1 MRRDR
6 ARRTGFTLIEV
17 LLVTAIL
24 VFLGTVA
31 VVGYSRIKAG
41 QDKKSAKLM
50 VDQVASA
57 VKIFQT
63 QMNRL
68 PTADKGLT
76 ELITAPD
83 DDAQKKL
90 WVDGG
95 GPFLENS
102 VIPKDPWGQE
112 IKYKFID
119 ASGDTPQSF
128 QVYSTGPDMQDGT
141 DDDIKSTPDD
151 TTTAK

>member
-6 ARRTGFTLIEV
+6 ARTGFTLIEI

-24 VFLGTVA
+24 VFLGTVF

-57 VKIFQT
+57 VKIFRT

-68 PTADKGLT
+68 PTADKGLQ
-76 ELITAPD
+76 ELLTAPD
-83 DDAQKKL
+83 DDAQKKV
-90 WVDGG
+90 WTDGG
-95 GPFLENS
+95 GPFLENG

-112 IKYKFID
+112 IKYKLIE
-119 ASGDTPQSF
+119 AGTDTIQNF
-128 QVYSTGPDMQDGT
+128 QVYSTGPDTQDGT

-151 TTTAK
+151 ATTGK